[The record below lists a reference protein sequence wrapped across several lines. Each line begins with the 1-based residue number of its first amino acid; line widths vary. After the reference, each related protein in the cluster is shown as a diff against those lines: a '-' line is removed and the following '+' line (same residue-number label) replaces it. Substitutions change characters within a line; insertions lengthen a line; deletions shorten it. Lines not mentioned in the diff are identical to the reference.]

1 MKITIIAALLSVSL
15 IGTTACDKETLGTLG
30 GAAGGGLLGS
40 QVGGGKGKVLA
51 TVGGTLLGAYLG
63 NRAVN
68 YFNDDD
74 AEYAVQAERRAYE
87 APIGQDI
94 RWENPDSGNY
104 GTITPVREG
113 RTRDGQYCR
122 EFQQQIY
129 VEGRTEN
136 AAGRACQQRDGSW
149 KIVSG

>member
-1 MKITIIAALLSVSL
+1 MKNTIMAALLSVSL

-51 TVGGTLLGAYLG
+51 TVGGTILGAYLG
-63 NRAVN
+63 NRAVD

-74 AEYAVQAERRAYE
+74 AEYAVQAERRAYA
-87 APIGQDI
+87 APIGEDI
-94 RWENPDSGNY
+94 QWRNPDTGNY
-104 GTITPVREG
+104 GTVTPVGEG
-113 RTRDGQYCR
+113 RTANGQYCR
-122 EFQQQIY
+122 DFRQSIY
-129 VEGRTEN
+129 VDGKSEQAT
-136 AAGRACQQRDGSW
+136 GRACQQRDGSW